1 MRRSLLAL
9 WNDEGG
15 FIITAELVLIST
27 LLVIGLVAGLACLRA
42 ALIGELEDVAGA
54 IGSLNQSYWYKGY
67 SGRAAWNGCY
77 VKSATAGSR
86 FVDRADGGI
95 DIPNDISGCQTVP
108 AQPTPKAATPVVP
121 APAATPCPG
130 GPCLEAPANPS
141 TPCPTCGPS
150 IIVPGTTKPLE
161 PSADPKSVPMNSAP
175 ANPPANIIP
184 PTNTTP
190 APAPDDAPTDEKR
203 PPAKPISA

>member
-1 MRRSLLAL
+1 MRRCLLAL

-27 LLVIGLVAGLACLRA
+27 LLVVGLVAGLACLRA

-67 SGRAAWNGCY
+67 SGRAAGNSCY

-95 DIPNDISGCQTVP
+95 DIPNDISGCQTAPV
-108 AQPTPKAATPVVP
+108 QPVPKATTPVVP
-121 APAATPCPG
+121 APAVTPCPG
-130 GPCLEAPANPS
+130 GPCLETPVTPS
-141 TPCPTCGPS
+141 TPCPGCGPGV
-150 IIVPGTTKPLE
+150 IVPGTTKPLE
-161 PSADPKSVPMNSAP
+161 PSADPKSVPMNPAP
-175 ANPPANIIP
+175 VDPPANLLP
-184 PTNTTP
+184 PANETP
-190 APAPDDAPTDEKR
+190 APAPEEAPVDEKR